1 MTKEDCN
8 MIQPIKQLRVR
19 SLTVSG
25 FKGFAQEESFT
36 FGDITTISGHN
47 GQGKSS
53 IADAIAFAITGVSF
67 YGGAKLDHL
76 YHKNTRDIS
85 VTMTFADESGAVRRL
100 SRRRVADNMDIFL
113 DGQRVT
119 QRDLTIMFGERD
131 LFLSIFNPR
140 YFIDVLCVKG
150 RDLLERYLPDIPHQ
164 QIMDSLSE
172 HNRALLEGQDFLSAE
187 TFAKKL
193 REDIAQLKRD
203 AIYTQG
209 QYDLQS
215 TQAIENAAQLTE
227 KQERH
232 DQLAKEANDLEA
244 RRTTGFDGSNL
255 EERLPDLYARYEE
268 LLREQP
274 AGPELTADLDA
285 QIQKASQ
292 ALEQIRARGY
302 QSKYTQAL
310 SDAQARIDALGKE
323 VSRQKHILSGL
334 KPGIQCPMCKQTV
347 TEATLPQVRTEFENS
362 VNELCRQGREQTA
375 QLKQVQELDAKAK
388 AVFDQFKQDDTA
400 KAEQALNELTDRRSS
415 TVEAAQQKN
424 AQRQQE
430 IDRLHAEI
438 QNTELDL
445 EYGLLSPEE
454 GEHLRQLKGE
464 LVTLSAEISVLTEQA
479 TEPPVEQTDKLNQ
492 IKEQQKEKE
501 NLLSALAAYIAKR
514 VELSLSQ
521 LQMNRVAISL
531 YEVAKTTG
539 EIKDVFKFT
548 YEDRPYVCLSGSE
561 RIRAGLEVAEL
572 VKSMVG
578 VDYPVFID
586 DAERVPVIDNVRPT
600 GQIFIARVVKNAKLT
615 VTAQDA
621 SPAAP
626 AQAA

>member
-8 MIQPIKQLRVR
+8 MIQPIKQLRVL

-25 FKGFAQEESFT
+25 FKGFAQEQSFT
-36 FGDITTISGHN
+36 FGDMTTITGHN

-67 YGGAKLDHL
+67 YGGTKLDHL

-85 VTMTFADESGAVRRL
+85 VTMTFGDESGIVRRL

-113 DGQRVT
+113 DERRIT

-131 LFLSIFNPR
+131 LFLSMFNPR
-140 YFIDVLCVKG
+140 YFIDVLGVKG
-150 RDLLERYLPDIPHQ
+150 RDLLDRYLPDIPHE
-164 QIMDSLSE
+164 QIMDGLSE
-172 HNRALLEGQDFLSAE
+172 HNRALLEGQEFLSAE
-187 TFAKKL
+187 AFAKKL
-193 REDIAQLKRD
+193 REDITQLKRD

-215 TQAIENAAQLTE
+215 TQAIENAAQLTQ
-227 KQERH
+227 KQERY
-232 DQLAKEANDLEA
+232 DALTKEAADLEA
-244 RRTTGFDGSNL
+244 RRTTGFDGSSL
-255 EERLPDLYARYEE
+255 TERLPDLYARHEE

-274 AGPELTADLDA
+274 AGPELTAELDA
-285 QIQKASQ
+285 QIQAAAQ
-292 ALEQIRARGY
+292 TLEQVRAREY

-334 KPGIQCPMCKQTV
+334 KPGVQCPMCKQTV
-347 TEATLPQVRTEFENS
+347 TEATLPQVRAEFES
-362 VNELCRQGREQTA
+362 SLNELCRQGQEQVA
-375 QLKQVQELDAKAK
+375 QLKELQQLDAKAK
-388 AVFDQFKQDDTA
+388 AVFDQFKQDDAA
-400 KAEQALNELTDRRSS
+400 KAEQTLKELNDRRGS
-415 TVEAAQQKN
+415 TVEAARQKN

-454 GEHLRQLKGE
+454 GEHLRQLDEE
-464 LVTLSAEISVLTEQA
+464 LVSLSAEISVLSEQA
-479 TEPPVEQTDKLNQ
+479 TEPPADQTDKLEQ
-492 IKEQQKEKE
+492 IKAQQREKE

-514 VELSLSQ
+514 VELSLSR

-539 EIKDVFKFT
+539 EVKDVFKFT

-600 GQIFIARVVKNAKLT
+600 GQIFIAKVVKNAKLT
-615 VTAQDA
+615 VTAPA
-621 SPAAP
+621 PSAAAP

>member
-1 MTKEDCN
+1 

-36 FGDITTISGHN
+36 FGDMTNITGHN

-67 YGGAKLDHL
+67 YGGTKLDHL

-85 VTMTFADESGAVRRL
+85 VTMTFTDESGAVRRL

-113 DGQRVT
+113 DERRVT

-131 LFLSIFNPR
+131 LFLSMFNPR
-140 YFIDVLCVKG
+140 YFIDVLGVKG

-164 QIMDSLSE
+164 QILDSLSE
-172 HNRALLEGQDFLSAE
+172 HSKALLEGQDFLSAE
-187 TFAKKL
+187 AFAKKL
-193 REDIAQLKRD
+193 REDISQLKRD

-215 TQAIENAAQLTE
+215 TQAIENAAQLTQ

-232 DQLAKEANDLEA
+232 DQLTKEVTELET
-244 RRTTGFDGSNL
+244 RRTTGFDGSSLN
-255 EERLPDLYARYEE
+255 ERLPDLYARYEE
-268 LLREQP
+268 LIREQP
-274 AGPELTADLDA
+274 AGPELTAELDA
-285 QIQKASQ
+285 QIQKAAQ
-292 ALEQIRARGY
+292 ALEQVRAREY
-302 QSKYTQAL
+302 QSKYTQAI

-334 KPGIQCPMCKQTV
+334 KPGVQCPMCKQTV
-347 TEATLPQVRTEFENS
+347 TEATLPQVRTEFESS

-375 QLKQVQELDAKAK
+375 HLKQVQELDAKAK

-400 KAEQALNELTDRRSS
+400 KAEQALNELTGRRSS

-479 TEPPVEQTDKLNQ
+479 TEPPADQTDKLNQ
-492 IKEQQKEKE
+492 IQAQQREKE

-514 VELSLSQ
+514 VELSLSM

-539 EIKDVFKFT
+539 EVRDVFKFT

-572 VKSMVG
+572 VKGMVG

-586 DAERVPVIDNVRPT
+586 DAERVPVIDNVRPS
-600 GQIFIARVVKNAKLT
+600 GQIFIAKVLKNAKLT